1 MKDVHVD
8 VSRVTSFCK
17 WFDFFFSK
25 LLQVMNIVKFCS
37 QDPRC

>member
-17 WFDFFFSK
+17 WFDFFFFKVVTS
-25 LLQVMNIVKFCS
+25 NEY
-37 QDPRC
+37 R